1 MIKVALW
8 ILGTKMG
15 FLLNSVRTIGWLF
28 GKKNGSIFH
37 TIKKAKLHGGERSNV
52 KSEIIQVECGK
63 GL

>member
-1 MIKVALW
+1 
-8 ILGTKMG
+8 MG

-28 GKKNGSIFH
+28 GKKIGSIFH
-37 TIKKAKLHGGERSNV
+37 TIKKTKLHGGERFNV